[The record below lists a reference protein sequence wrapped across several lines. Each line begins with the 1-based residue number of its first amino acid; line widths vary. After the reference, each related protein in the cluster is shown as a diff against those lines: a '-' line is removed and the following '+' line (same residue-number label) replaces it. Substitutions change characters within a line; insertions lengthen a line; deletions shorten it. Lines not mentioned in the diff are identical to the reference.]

1 MEINA
6 AQAFADLFAML
17 CLGTITPH
25 ALFYRNWY
33 GIITGL
39 ACGAYAHY
47 HPGNAIYALL
57 ICVLA
62 SSVFLLRALVREF
75 DGKGNS
81 LHIVEFIDWAIKRWN
96 ESRQA
101 KQPARQL
108 PVRPDRRYTPPR
120 SR

>member
-17 CLGTITPH
+17 CLATITPH

-39 ACGAYAHY
+39 ACGAFAHY
-47 HPGNAIYALL
+47 NTGNAIYALL
-57 ICVLA
+57 ICVVL
-62 SSVFLLRALVREF
+62 SGVFLIRALSREAS
-75 DGKGNS
+75 GKDNS
-81 LHIVEFIDWAIKRWN
+81 LHIVDLVDWMI
-96 ESRQA
+96 ESWKERRKA
-101 KQPARQL
+101 KQPTRVVSATRT
-108 PVRPDRRYTPPR
+108 DRRYTPR